1 MMEKSP
7 LFVEH
12 AVLVVS
18 LQIFALQCAHP
29 ASLTVFT
36 GALSVPE
43 HVQFIG
49 KKNQQKLKQCKWF
62 EFC

>member
-18 LQIFALQCAHP
+18 LQIFALQYAHP

-36 GALSVPE
+36 GALSTPE

-49 KKNQQKLKQCKWF
+49 KKKSTKIKTMQMV
-62 EFC
+62 